1 MSTKNY
7 YIYIITN
14 SSNKTLYIGVSN
26 DLTKRIF
33 EHKNGIIKGFS
44 KKYQLKKLV
53 YFEDFNNIDDAIKR
67 EKQLK
72 NWHREWKLNLIKNIN
87 PTLKDLSEDWSNGDP
102 DPEYSG
108 QDDNFVVI
116 VS

>member
-14 SSNKTLYIGVSN
+14 SYNKTLYIGVTN
-26 DLTKRIF
+26 DLTRRIY

-44 KKYQLKKLV
+44 KKYNLNKLV
-53 YFEDFNNIDDAIKR
+53 YFEDFYNIDDAIKR

-72 NWHREWKLNLIKNIN
+72 NWHREWKLNLIKGVN
-87 PTLKDLSEDWSNGDP
+87 PTFKDLFESWETGDP
-102 DPEYSG
+102 ETSSG
-108 QDDNFVVI
+108 
-116 VS
+116 